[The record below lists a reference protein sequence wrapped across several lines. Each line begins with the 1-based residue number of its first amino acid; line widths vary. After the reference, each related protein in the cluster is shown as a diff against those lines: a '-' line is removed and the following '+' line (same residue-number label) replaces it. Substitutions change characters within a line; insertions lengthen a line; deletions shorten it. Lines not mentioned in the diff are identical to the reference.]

1 MNREEKMQEEK
12 KKSEEEKSHKYEIK
26 LKNPGDAIRSMG
38 KLLANSA
45 YGQTLM
51 ANHDE
56 QIEFINNIEQQYK
69 FMDENNLDSIITN
82 DEDEDGYH
90 VFIGNKKMNE
100 TKNLTSRS
108 RFLGSFVLSYSRLML
123 DDIINAV
130 HGKDR
135 FNENIIEKQVYYGDT
150 DSILCHI
157 DLVKKLEKSGFIGEN
172 NGDLTDD
179 LNKDFYI
186 KKDVYEY
193 SKVVD
198 YCAAAPKKY
207 SLVCVTPKNEI
218 KSKTKINGINQK
230 NCILKI
236 L

>member
-1 MNREEKMQEEK
+1 MDVRMFEIKTKRRRYEYRRKNARRK
-12 KKSEEEKSHKYEIK
+12 KESRGRKKGHKYEIK

-56 QIEFINNIEQQYK
+56 QIEFVNNIEQQYK

-123 DDIINAV
+123 DDIINAAF
-130 HGKDR
+130 GKYR
-135 FNENIIEKQVYYGDT
+135 FSE
-150 DSILCHI
+150 ILF
-157 DLVKKLEKSGFIGEN
+157 K
-172 NGDLTDD
+172 
-179 LNKDFYI
+179 NKFSRI
-186 KKDVYEY
+186 H
-193 SKVVD
+193 
-198 YCAAAPKKY
+198 
-207 SLVCVTPKNEI
+207 I
-218 KSKTKINGINQK
+218 KSYV
-230 NCILKI
+230 ILI
-236 L
+236 